1 MAANLRRT
9 VSLDIEGVTINNIHL
24 RYDKVTIRLA
34 YRLYTYVNYRLSY
47 MVILHEITIKMTLIK

>member
-24 RYDKVTIRLA
+24 HYDKVTIRLA
-34 YRLYTYVNYRLSY
+34 YSLYIYINYHISY
-47 MVILHEITIKMTLIK
+47 MVILHEITIKMTVIK